1 MTAIDRRRYAA
12 AAERNRGPILAV
24 LRRLVPEGARVLEVA
39 SGTGQHAAYFA
50 AHLPG
55 TRWRPSDA
63 DPRLF
68 ASISA
73 WAEEEGAAN
82 VQEPLRLDCAAA
94 RWPPGAFDVVY
105 CANMIHIAPWA
116 CCLGLLRGAG
126 RHLVAGGRLLLYG
139 PFRIG
144 GAHTS
149 ESNAAFDAD
158 LRARDP
164 GWGVRDL
171 DEIRKR
177 AAGQGLRYVERVPMP
192 ANNLVVVFERQGPD
206 D

>member
-1 MTAIDRRRYAA
+1 MTSISQRQYAA

-55 TRWRPSDA
+55 VRWQPSDVEPA
-63 DPRLF
+63 LF

-73 WAEEEGAAN
+73 WAQAEGATN
-82 VQEPLRLDCAAA
+82 VREPVRLDCAAA
-94 RWPPGAFDVVY
+94 RWPSGAFEVVY
-105 CANMIHIAPWA
+105 CANMIHIAPWE

-126 RHLVAGGRLLLYG
+126 ERLVAGGRLLLYG
-139 PFRIG
+139 PFRIRG
-144 GAHTS
+144 EHTS
-149 ESNAAFDAD
+149 ESNAAFDAS
-158 LRARDP
+158 LHARDP
-164 GWGVRDL
+164 RWGVRDL

-177 AAGQGLRYVERVPMP
+177 AAEQGLRYVERVQMP
-192 ANNLVVVFERQGPD
+192 ANNLVVVFERQEAGD
-206 D
+206 